1 MKCLIE
7 KKCGSCKYIN
17 TDYQRQLK
25 IKTDYCKKLLK
36 DNKLDMYEVKDT
48 IGMGHPYEYRNKI
61 IVAFNHR
68 YEFGFYEEDSH
79 KIIPYDRCLLHEEL
93 SDMIIKKIQSLLKR
107 YRVSIY
113 DENRNRGLLRHVLI
127 RRALVTD
134 QTMVVLVCNDN
145 VFKGSKNF
153 CNELIKNFPS
163 IKTVVLNVN
172 KRKTSVVLGNEE
184 KILYG
189 KGFIVDELCGLKFK
203 ISPKSFYQ
211 INHQQCE
218 LLYSKAL
225 DLLNLTGQERIID
238 AYCGIGTI
246 GMIVANRTKE
256 VTGVELNKDA
266 VKDAINNAKMNKI
279 ENIKFIN
286 DDASAF
292 MIKLAKQKQKVD
304 CVIMDPPRSGSTQEF
319 MDAVKILNPKQV
331 VYISCD
337 PSTQVRD
344 IKYFAKIGY
353 RGEVMYPVDMFPHT
367 SHVETVVL
375 LTRENSVKSYAFV
388 DVSTDEL
395 ELGNTGKK
403 ATYKQIQ
410 SYVEEKYGLKVS
422 PLYIAGVKD
431 EYGLEKQFSYE
442 DNGMAAKKRPN
453 CPKEKHDAIVD
464 ALIHFGMLD
473 EKKVK

>member
-1 MKCLIE
+1 
-7 KKCGSCKYIN
+7 
-17 TDYQRQLK
+17 
-25 IKTDYCKKLLK
+25 
-36 DNKLDMYEVKDT
+36 
-48 IGMGHPYEYRNKI
+48 
-61 IVAFNHR
+61 
-68 YEFGFYEEDSH
+68 
-79 KIIPYDRCLLHEEL
+79 
-93 SDMIIKKIQSLLKR
+93 
-107 YRVSIY
+107 
-113 DENRNRGLLRHVLI
+113 
-127 RRALVTD
+127 
-134 QTMVVLVCNDN
+134 MVVLVCNDN

-292 MIKLAKQKQKVD
+292 MIKLAKQK
-304 CVIMDPPRSGSTQEF
+304 
-319 MDAVKILNPKQV
+319 
-331 VYISCD
+331 
-337 PSTQVRD
+337 
-344 IKYFAKIGY
+344 
-353 RGEVMYPVDMFPHT
+353 H
-367 SHVETVVL
+367 H
-375 LTRENSVKSYAFV
+375 
-388 DVSTDEL
+388 
-395 ELGNTGKK
+395 
-403 ATYKQIQ
+403 
-410 SYVEEKYGLKVS
+410 
-422 PLYIAGVKD
+422 
-431 EYGLEKQFSYE
+431 
-442 DNGMAAKKRPN
+442 
-453 CPKEKHDAIVD
+453 H
-464 ALIHFGMLD
+464 
-473 EKKVK
+473 

>member
-17 TDYQRQLK
+17 TDYQKQLA

-36 DNKLDMYEVKDT
+36 DNNLNMYQVKDT
-48 IGMGHPYEYRNKI
+48 VGMEHPYEYRNKI
-61 IVAFNHR
+61 IVAFNSK

-79 KIIPYDRCLLHEEL
+79 KIIPYNRCLLHEEV
-93 SDMIIKKIQSLLKR
+93 SDGIIKKIQSLLKR

-127 RRALVTD
+127 RRAVVTD

-153 CNELIKNFPS
+153 CNELIKSFPS

-172 KRKTSVVLGNEE
+172 KRKTSIVLGNEE
-184 KILYG
+184 KVLYG

-211 INHQQCE
+211 INHQQCVQ
-218 LLYSKAL
+218 LYSKAL
-225 DLLNLTGQERIID
+225 SLLNFTGNETVID

-246 GMIVANRTKE
+246 GMIASSKAKQVI
-256 VTGVELNKDA
+256 GVELNRDA
-266 VKDAINNAKMNKI
+266 IKDAINNAKMNKI
-279 ENIKFIN
+279 SNIKFIN

-292 MIKLAKQKQKVD
+292 MVKLAKQHQKVD
-304 CVIMDPPRSGSTQEF
+304 CVIMDPPRSGSTKEF

-344 IKYFAKIGY
+344 IKYFAKLGY
-353 RGEVMYPVDMFPHT
+353 RGNVMYPYDMFPHT
-367 SHVETVVL
+367 EHVESIVL
-375 LTRENSVKSYAFV
+375 LN
-388 DVSTDEL
+388 
-395 ELGNTGKK
+395 
-403 ATYKQIQ
+403 
-410 SYVEEKYGLKVS
+410 KV
-422 PLYIAGVKD
+422 
-431 EYGLEKQFSYE
+431 
-442 DNGMAAKKRPN
+442 
-453 CPKEKHDAIVD
+453 
-464 ALIHFGMLD
+464 
-473 EKKVK
+473 

>member
-1 MKCLIE
+1 
-7 KKCGSCKYIN
+7 
-17 TDYQRQLK
+17 
-25 IKTDYCKKLLK
+25 
-36 DNKLDMYEVKDT
+36 
-48 IGMGHPYEYRNKI
+48 
-61 IVAFNHR
+61 
-68 YEFGFYEEDSH
+68 
-79 KIIPYDRCLLHEEL
+79 
-93 SDMIIKKIQSLLKR
+93 
-107 YRVSIY
+107 
-113 DENRNRGLLRHVLI
+113 
-127 RRALVTD
+127 
-134 QTMVVLVCNDN
+134 MVVLVCNDN

-367 SHVETVVL
+367 GHVETIVL
-375 LTRENSVKSYAFV
+375 LSK
-388 DVSTDEL
+388 
-395 ELGNTGKK
+395 
-403 ATYKQIQ
+403 I
-410 SYVEEKYGLKVS
+410 
-422 PLYIAGVKD
+422 
-431 EYGLEKQFSYE
+431 
-442 DNGMAAKKRPN
+442 
-453 CPKEKHDAIVD
+453 
-464 ALIHFGMLD
+464 
-473 EKKVK
+473 